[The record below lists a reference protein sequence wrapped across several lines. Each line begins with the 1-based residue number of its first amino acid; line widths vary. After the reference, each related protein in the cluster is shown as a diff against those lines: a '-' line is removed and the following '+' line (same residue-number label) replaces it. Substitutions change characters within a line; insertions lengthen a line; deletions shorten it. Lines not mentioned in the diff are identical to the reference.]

1 MVRPALK
8 RAYFSVGLTGGVGSG
23 KSTIAGMLLR
33 HGAGV
38 IDADAIAHE
47 LTQPDGAAIAGIRQT
62 FGEAAIAANG
72 ALDRAWMRARAFTD
86 PAARKALERLLHP
99 LIREASNRH
108 AEEHAGAGSPYV
120 VFVIPLLVESG
131 DARDRFDRVLVVD
144 CSEAT
149 QIARV
154 CARPGIDAQ
163 VARAILAAQAT
174 RAQRLAAADDV
185 LFNEA
190 PLDEISARVEILHQR
205 YVEQAEASARASV

>member
-1 MVRPALK
+1 MVHPALK
-8 RAYFSVGLTGGVGSG
+8 RPYFSVGLTGGVGSG

-38 IDADAIAHE
+38 VDADAIAHE
-47 LTQPDGAAIAGIRQT
+47 LTQPDGAAIAGIRQA

-72 ALDRAWMRARAFTD
+72 ALDRSWMRARAFTD
-86 PAARKALERLLHP
+86 PAARKTLERLLHP
-99 LIREASNRH
+99 LIRATSNRR
-108 AEEHAGAGSPYV
+108 AEEHAAAGSPYV

-131 DARDRFDRVLVVD
+131 DARGRFDRVLVVD

-149 QIARV
+149 QMARV
-154 CARPGIDAQ
+154 CARPGIDPQ

-185 LFNEA
+185 VFNEA
-190 PLDEISARVEILHQR
+190 PVDQVSIRVEALHRR